1 VGHSFFMVMGFFN
14 FSKKITENNHL
25 LFSYDLIM
33 QTQIRK
39 NLEYVCQKNVQLTA
53 VLDEMPHNFS
63 SIFLETGK
71 NNDYLV
77 IDTLIP
83 DYGNQL
89 LKASGKIRI
98 DYKVEGIMYSFDT
111 IFRETINRRFPTIKI
126 IFPTFIKKIQRRKHF
141 RVSPS
146 INKPIIARLTDEI
159 DEKVADI
166 SEGGLAI
173 YAFLTERELILGKVF
188 ERLIFRLPN
197 TNQNIMTKAVVRNL
211 IRGNGEAVK
220 NRCGIEFI
228 DMRPPDIDLIA
239 SYVLARQ
246 RESISRSA
254 ERLV

>member
-1 VGHSFFMVMGFFN
+1 MVMGFFN
-14 FSKKITENNHL
+14 FSKKITEDNHL
-25 LFSYDLIM
+25 MLSNDLIM
-33 QTQIRK
+33 QMQIRK